1 MFTSRLPWCSILVVL
16 TIGIAGCQHQD
27 AKERNQSTPLAS
39 PANEQPADNVASK
52 EASADEASPGVSK
65 GLAELSVEDRELA
78 KKQRTCPVSGEV
90 LGAMG
95 KPYKTSVKG
104 KTVFLCCEGCEKE
117 LKDNPD
123 KYLEKLKTP

>member
-1 MFTSRLPWCSILVVL
+1 MFTLRLLCCSMLVAWM
-16 TIGIAGCQHQD
+16 IGIAGCQHQD
-27 AKERNQSTPLAS
+27 TKERNQSIPLAS
-39 PANEQPADNVASK
+39 PAKEQPADNSAAK
-52 EASADEASPGVSK
+52 EASADETAPDVSK
-65 GLAELSVEDRELA
+65 NLAELSVEDRELA